1 MADEEK
7 HDNLQEFDKEPATGS
22 LNDASSDS
30 ATPNDTEQRASSAWG
45 GSPSEPEAKTENDE
59 KADTPQTDKAPI
71 NPLHD
76 DIAPATIPM
85 STRPFDAPA
94 AQQQSGTVVTDE
106 LPKPGPGLLVLQ
118 WLTYAF
124 WGWTVL
130 SLSGLVLTVVSQ
142 LLNQTSEN
150 YWLGG
155 IAYLLAAVIVL
166 FIISLVTDIFYAAAE
181 KKHARSSGSNVIM
194 IIHAVIFA
202 LFGIGSLIV
211 AVFGFVSLL
220 LNDASGSTG
229 PQTSIIS
236 GIIIAALY
244 GVTLL
249 RTLRPRWI
257 KGVAR
262 LYWIVMT
269 LAIITTVAL
278 GIVGPAAQAR
288 LQNEDRVVEEGVSD
302 ISDAVNS
309 YADKKAKL
317 PSSLKD
323 LTSLSESAQK
333 LVDENKVTYT
343 PGEEVTSK
351 IKTPLSPVEPTSY
364 RVGSQKPVFHY
375 ELCVEYKTKDGSSD
389 YYSYSS
395 RSAAED
401 GQYPTRVDTYGHK
414 AGRVCYDVQTDY
426 VYDY

>member
-7 HDNLQEFDKEPATGS
+7 HDNFQEFDKEPATGN
-22 LNDASSDS
+22 LNDAPSDS
-30 ATPNDTEQRASSAWG
+30 TNSDSTEQRASSAWG
-45 GSPSEPEAKTENDE
+45 DSGQSEPEKNDTSDSFNVE
-59 KADTPQTDKAPI
+59 VKRNEPSGDKPSVA
-71 NPLHD
+71 PLHD

-85 STRPFDAPA
+85 SSRPLGATPNEPVDAKN
-94 AQQQSGTVVTDE
+94 SDE

-130 SLSGLVLTVVSQ
+130 SLSGLVITVVSQ

-166 FIISLVTDIFYAAAE
+166 FIISLVTDIFYASAE
-181 KKHARSSGSNVIM
+181 KKHSRSNGTNVIM

-220 LNDASGSTG
+220 LNDTSGSTG
-229 PQTSIIS
+229 PMTSIIS
-236 GIIIAALY
+236 GVIIAVLY
-244 GVTLL
+244 GLTLL

-257 KGVAR
+257 KAVAPM
-262 LYWIVMT
+262 YWVVMT
-269 LAIITTVAL
+269 LAIIVTVTL

-288 LQNEDRVVEEGVSD
+288 LQNEDTVVEAGLPD
-302 ISDAVNS
+302 IADSINS
-309 YADKKAKL
+309 YATKNERL
-317 PSSLKD
+317 PKSLSD
-323 LTSLSESAQK
+323 LNSLSESAQK

-343 PGEEVTSK
+343 PGKELKANSTNSK
-351 IKTPLSPVEPTSY
+351 TNDTVIRAPVA
-364 RVGSQKPVFHY
+364 PVFHY
-375 ELCVEYKTKDGSSD
+375 ELCVDYKAKDGGDS
-389 YYSYSS
+389 YSYRSS
-395 RSAAED
+395 TYD
-401 GQYPTRVDTYGHK
+401 QQYSTSISTYGHK
-414 AGRVCYDVQTDY
+414 AGHVCYDVQTDY
-426 VYDY
+426 MYDY